1 MNELF
6 DAKESLSPS
15 DREEALFQR
24 LPTLIENAKAHTE
37 HYAKIFSDIDSSV
50 ASNREG
56 LTQFPITRKFNVPNQ
71 QKINPPFGGLNSV
84 VIGQMARVFQSP
96 GPLYEAQTD
105 ESDFWRMGRAFHA
118 AGFRAGDLVHNTLS
132 YHFSPGGFIMDG
144 GARACGCAVF
154 PAGVGNTE
162 AQIEAIKQLQ
172 PTGYTGT
179 PSYLLTL
186 LAKYEEQYGKPPS
199 ITKAL
204 VSGEAVTADMQKA
217 FLDKGIAVSQAYASA
232 ELGLIAYQVPG
243 EQGLV
248 IAEDIIVEIVDP
260 NGIAVQLGEVGE
272 VVVTSLD
279 EKFPL
284 IRYATGD
291 LSAYLEIESDS
302 PRTNRR
308 TNSRIKGWLGRADSA
323 VKVKGLF
330 VYPHQIQEV
339 CRRHEIKGSLKIE
352 RHGFNDTIT
361 FCCQDS
367 LSQGNHASAEEIQAT
382 LQSVTKLKGNV
393 SFVTN
398 SADQPLINDLRN

>member
-6 DAKESLSPS
+6 DTKESLSPTE
-15 DREEALFQR
+15 REQELFER
-24 LPTLIENAKAHTE
+24 LPTLIENAKSHSA
-37 HYAKIFSDIDSSV
+37 HYAKHFADLNPAIADS
-50 ASNREG
+50 REG
-56 LTQFPITRKFNVPNQ
+56 LAEFPITRKFNVPSQ
-71 QKINPPFGGLNSV
+71 QQLNPPFGGLNSV
-84 VIGQMARVFQSP
+84 AIGQMARVFQSP

-118 AGFRAGDLVHNTLS
+118 AGFRRGDLVHNTLS

-172 PTGYTGT
+172 PIGYTGT
-179 PSYLLTL
+179 PSYLLSL
-186 LAKYEEQYGKPPS
+186 LAKYQEQYGQPPS
-199 ITKAL
+199 IKKAL
-204 VSGEAVTADMQKA
+204 VSGEAVTAEMQQA
-217 FLDKGIAVSQAYASA
+217 FTEKGIDVYQAYASA
-232 ELGLIAYQVPG
+232 ELGLIAYQVPD

-248 IAEDIIVEIVDP
+248 VAEDIIVEIVDP
-260 NGIAVQLGEVGE
+260 DGVPVQPGEVGE

-291 LSAYLEIESDS
+291 LSAYIERDSDS
-302 PRTNRR
+302 QRTNM
-308 TNSRIKGWLGRADSA
+308 RIKGWLGRADSA

-339 CRRHEIKGSLKIE
+339 CRRHEIRGSLKIE
-352 RHGFNDTIT
+352 RDGFNDTIT
-361 FCCQDS
+361 LFCCQDDS
-367 LSQGNHASAEEIQAT
+367 AQGKQVSADDIQTT
-382 LQSVTKLKGNV
+382 LQSVTKLKGDV
-393 SFVTN
+393 LFVEN
-398 SADQPLINDLRN
+398 SADQPLINDLRS

>member
-6 DAKESLSPS
+6 DAKESLPPIE
-15 DREEALFQR
+15 REEALFQR
-24 LPTLIENAKAHTE
+24 LQTLLENAKTNSE
-37 HYAKIFSDIDSSV
+37 HYGNIFAQIDTSI

-56 LTQFPITRKFNVPNQ
+56 LAQLPITRKFHVPSQ
-71 QKINPPFGGLNSV
+71 QQIKPPFGGLNSV
-84 VIGQMARVFQSP
+84 AIGQMARVFQSP

-118 AGFRAGDLVHNTLS
+118 AGFRSGDLVHNTLS

-144 GARACGCAVF
+144 GAKACGCAVF

-186 LAKYEEQYGKPPS
+186 LKKYQEQYGELPS
-199 ITKAL
+199 FTKAL
-204 VSGEAVTADMQKA
+204 VSGEAVTEAMQQA
-217 FLDKGIAVSQAYASA
+217 FALKGIAVSQAYASA
-232 ELGLIAYQVPG
+232 ELGLIAYQVSG

-260 NGIAVQLGEVGE
+260 EGIPVQPGEIGE

-279 EKFPL
+279 EAFPL

-291 LSAYLEIESDS
+291 LSAYLVTESDS
-302 PRTNRR
+302 PRTNM
-308 TNSRIKGWLGRADSA
+308 RIKGWMGRADSA

-339 CRRHEIKGSLKIE
+339 CRRHEIQGCLKIE
-352 RHGFNDTIT
+352 RDGFNDTIT
-361 FCCQDS
+361 FCCQDDN
-367 LSQGNHASAEEIQAT
+367 SQGKHVSSDEIQST
-382 LQSVTKLKGNV
+382 LQSITKLKGHV
-393 SFVTN
+393 LFVES

>member
-6 DAKESLSPS
+6 DAKESLPS
-15 DREEALFQR
+15 TEREESLFQR
-24 LPTLIENAKAHTE
+24 LPTLIENAKAHSD
-37 HYAKIFSDIDSSV
+37 HYAKLFADIDHTAVSC
-50 ASNREG
+50 REG
-56 LTQFPITRKFNVPNQ
+56 LSKLPITRKFNVPSQ
-71 QKINPPFGGLNSV
+71 QQLKPPFGGLNSV
-84 VIGQMARVFQSP
+84 AIGQMARVFQSP

-105 ESDFWRMGRAFHA
+105 EADFWRMGRAFHA
-118 AGFRAGDLVHNTLS
+118 AGFRRGDLVHNTLS

-144 GARACGCAVF
+144 GARACGCSVF

-179 PSYLLTL
+179 PSYLITL
-186 LAKYEEQYGKPPS
+186 LTKYQEQYGELPS
-199 ITKAL
+199 FTKAL
-204 VSGEAVTADMQKA
+204 VSGEAVTADMQQA
-217 FLDKGIAVSQAYASA
+217 FTDKGIAVSQAYASA
-232 ELGLIAYQVPG
+232 ELGLIAYQVTG

-248 IAEDIIVEIVDP
+248 IAEDIIVEIVNPD
-260 NGIAVQLGEVGE
+260 GIPVQPGEVGE

-279 EKFPL
+279 DKFPL

-291 LSAYLEIESDS
+291 LSAYLDSDS
-302 PRTNRR
+302 DLPRTNA
-308 TNSRIKGWLGRADSA
+308 RIKGWMGRADSA

-352 RHGFNDTIT
+352 REGFSDTIT
-361 FCCQDS
+361 FCCHDV
-367 LSQGNHASAEEIQAT
+367 HVSAEDIQAT

-393 SFVTN
+393 QFVAN
-398 SADQPLINDLRN
+398 DADQPLINDLRS

>member
-1 MNELF
+1 
-6 DAKESLSPS
+6 
-15 DREEALFQR
+15 
-24 LPTLIENAKAHTE
+24 
-37 HYAKIFSDIDSSV
+37 
-50 ASNREG
+50 
-56 LTQFPITRKFNVPNQ
+56 
-71 QKINPPFGGLNSV
+71 
-84 VIGQMARVFQSP
+84 MARVFQSP

-118 AGFRAGDLVHNTLS
+118 AGFRRGDLVHNTLS

-186 LAKYEEQYGKPPS
+186 LQKYQEQYGELPS
-199 ITKAL
+199 FTKAL
-204 VSGEAVTADMQKA
+204 VSGEAVTADMQQA
-217 FLDKGIAVSQAYASA
+217 FTDKGIAVFQAYASA
-232 ELGLIAYQVPG
+232 ELGLIAYQVAG

-248 IAEDIIVEIVDP
+248 IGEDIIVEIVDP
-260 NGIAVQLGEVGE
+260 DGMPVPPGEVGE

-291 LSAYLEIESDS
+291 LSAYIENDANS
-302 PRTNRR
+302 PYTNM
-308 TNSRIKGWLGRADSA
+308 RIKGWMGRADSA

-339 CRRHEIKGSLKIE
+339 CRRHEITGSLKIE
-352 RHGFNDTIT
+352 RDGFNDTIT
-361 FCCQDS
+361 FCCHDV
-367 LSQGNHASAEEIQAT
+367 HVSAEDIQAT

-393 SFVTN
+393 QFVAN
-398 SADQPLINDLRN
+398 DADQPLINDLRS

>member
-6 DAKESLSPS
+6 DAKESLPS
-15 DREEALFQR
+15 TEREESLFQR
-24 LPTLIENAKAHTE
+24 LLTLIENAKANSE
-37 HYAKIFSDIDSSV
+37 HYGNIFADID
-50 ASNREG
+50 ASIAINCEG
-56 LTQFPITRKFNVPNQ
+56 LAQFPITRKFNVPSQ
-71 QKINPPFGGLNSV
+71 QQLKPPFGGLNSV
-84 VIGQMARVFQSP
+84 AIGQMARVFQSP

-105 ESDFWRMGRAFHA
+105 EADFWRMGRAFHA
-118 AGFRAGDLVHNTLS
+118 AGFRRGDLVHNTLS

-179 PSYLLTL
+179 PSYLITL
-186 LAKYEEQYGKPPS
+186 LTKYQEQYGEKPS

-217 FLDKGIAVSQAYASA
+217 FSDMGIAVSQAYASA
-232 ELGLIAYQVPG
+232 ELGLIAYQVAG

-260 NGIAVQLGEVGE
+260 DGIPVLPGEVGE

-291 LSAYLEIESDS
+291 LSAYLDSDSDSDS
-302 PRTNRR
+302 PRTNA
-308 TNSRIKGWLGRADSA
+308 RIKGWMGRADSA

-339 CRRHEIKGSLKIE
+339 CRRHDIKGSLKIE
-352 RHGFNDTIT
+352 RDGFSDTIT
-361 FCCQDS
+361 FCCHDV
-367 LSQGNHASAEEIQAT
+367 HVSAEDIQAT

-393 SFVTN
+393 QFVAN
-398 SADQPLINDLRN
+398 DADQPLINDLRS

>member
-6 DAKESLSPS
+6 DAKESLSPQA
-15 DREEALFQR
+15 REESLFQR
-24 LPTLIENAKAHTE
+24 LPTLIENAKANSE
-37 HYAKIFSDIDSSV
+37 HYATHFAELDPTL
-50 ASNREG
+50 ANNREG
-56 LTQFPITRKFNVPNQ
+56 LTQFPITRKFNIPNQ
-71 QKINPPFGGLNSV
+71 QQLKPPFGGLNSV
-84 VIGQMARVFQSP
+84 AIGQMARVFQSP

-105 ESDFWRMGRAFHA
+105 EMDFWRMGRAFHA
-118 AGFRAGDLVHNTLS
+118 AGFSAGDLVHNTLS

-186 LAKYEEQYGKPPS
+186 LQKYQEQYDESPS
-199 ITKAL
+199 FTKAL
-204 VSGEAVTADMQKA
+204 VSGEAVTADMQQM
-217 FLDKGIAVSQAYASA
+217 FEDKGIAVSQAYASA
-232 ELGLIAYQVPG
+232 ELGLIAYQVSG

-248 IAEDIIVEIVDP
+248 IAEDIIVEIVNPD
-260 NGIAVQLGEVGE
+260 GIPVQPGEVGE

-291 LSAYLEIESDS
+291 LSAYLEISSDS
-302 PRTNRR
+302 SRTNA
-308 TNSRIKGWLGRADSA
+308 RIKGWMGRADSA

-339 CRRHEIKGSLKIE
+339 CRR
-352 RHGFNDTIT
+352 
-361 FCCQDS
+361 
-367 LSQGNHASAEEIQAT
+367 
-382 LQSVTKLKGNV
+382 
-393 SFVTN
+393 
-398 SADQPLINDLRN
+398 

>member
-6 DAKESLSPS
+6 DAKESLSPVE
-15 DREEALFQR
+15 REESLFQH
-24 LPTLIENAKAHTE
+24 LPTLIENAKTHSE
-37 HYAKIFSDIDSSV
+37 HYAKIFADIDSSV
-50 ASNREG
+50 AVNREG
-56 LTQFPITRKFNVPNQ
+56 LSQLPITRKFNVPNQ
-71 QKINPPFGGLNSV
+71 QQLKPPFGGLNSV
-84 VIGQMARVFQSP
+84 AIGQMARVFQSP

-105 ESDFWRMGRAFHA
+105 ESDFWRIGRAFHA
-118 AGFRAGDLVHNTLS
+118 AGFRCGDLVHNTLS

-179 PSYLLTL
+179 PSYLITL
-186 LAKYEEQYGKPPS
+186 LTKYQEQYGEKPS

-204 VSGEAVTADMQKA
+204 VSGEAVTTDMQKA
-217 FLDKGIAVSQAYASA
+217 FSDMGIAVSQAYASA
-232 ELGLIAYQVPG
+232 ELGLIAYQVSG

-248 IAEDIIVEIVDP
+248 IAEDIIVEIVNPDGMP
-260 NGIAVQLGEVGE
+260 VQSGEIGE

-291 LSAYLEIESDS
+291 LSAYIERESDS
-302 PRTNRR
+302 LR
-308 TNSRIKGWLGRADSA
+308 TNSRIKGWMGRADSA

-339 CRRHEIKGSLKIE
+339 CRRHEITGSLKIE
-352 RHGFNDTIT
+352 RDGFNDTIT
-361 FCCQDS
+361 FCCQAD
-367 LSQGNHASAEEIQAT
+367 HASADDIQAT
-382 LQSVTKLKGNV
+382 LQSVTKLKGKV
-393 SFVTN
+393 MFVAN
-398 SADQPLINDLRN
+398 SAEQPLINDLRN

>member
-6 DAKESLSPS
+6 DAKESLPS
-15 DREEALFQR
+15 TEREESLFKR
-24 LPTLIENAKAHTE
+24 LPTLIENAKAHSE
-37 HYAKIFSDIDSSV
+37 HYAKLFADIDPTAVSC
-50 ASNREG
+50 REG
-56 LTQFPITRKFNVPNQ
+56 LSKLPITRKFNVPRQ
-71 QKINPPFGGLNSV
+71 QQLKPPFGGLNSV
-84 VIGQMARVFQSP
+84 SIGQMARVFQSP

-105 ESDFWRMGRAFHA
+105 EADFWRMGRAFHA
-118 AGFRAGDLVHNTLS
+118 AGFRRGDLVHNTLS

-154 PAGVGNTE
+154 PAGVGNSE

-179 PSYLLTL
+179 PSYLITL
-186 LAKYEEQYGKPPS
+186 LTKYQEQYGEKPS
-199 ITKAL
+199 INKAL

-217 FLDKGIAVSQAYASA
+217 FSDMGIAVSQAYASA
-232 ELGLIAYQVPG
+232 ELGLIAYQVSG

-260 NGIAVQLGEVGE
+260 DGMPVQSGEIGE

-291 LSAYLEIESDS
+291 LSAHIERESDS
-302 PRTNRR
+302 PRTNMRV
-308 TNSRIKGWLGRADSA
+308 KGWMGRADSA

-339 CRRHEIKGSLKIE
+339 CRRHEITGSLKIE
-352 RHGFNDTIT
+352 RDGFSDTIT
-361 FCCQDS
+361 FCCQED
-367 LSQGNHASAEEIQAT
+367 HVSADDIQAT
-382 LQSVTKLKGNV
+382 LQSVTKLKGKV
-393 SFVTN
+393 QFVPN
-398 SADQPLINDLRN
+398 SAEQPLINDLRN

>member
-6 DAKESLSPS
+6 DAKESLSPQA
-15 DREEALFQR
+15 REESLFQR
-24 LPTLIENAKAHTE
+24 LPTLIENAKANSE
-37 HYAKIFSDIDSSV
+37 HYATHFAELDPTL
-50 ASNREG
+50 ANNREG
-56 LTQFPITRKFNVPNQ
+56 LTQFPITRKFNMPNQ
-71 QKINPPFGGLNSV
+71 QQLKPPFGGLNSV
-84 VIGQMARVFQSP
+84 AIGQMARVFQSP

-105 ESDFWRMGRAFHA
+105 EMDFWRMGRAFHA
-118 AGFRAGDLVHNTLS
+118 AGFCAGDLVHNTLS

-186 LAKYEEQYGKPPS
+186 LQKYQEKYDELPS
-199 ITKAL
+199 FEKAL
-204 VSGEAVTADMQKA
+204 VSGEAVTADMQQE
-217 FLDKGIAVSQAYASA
+217 FEVKGIAVSQAYASA
-232 ELGLIAYQVPG
+232 ELGLIAYQVTG

-260 NGIAVQLGEVGE
+260 DGIPVQPGEVGE

-291 LSAYLEIESDS
+291 LSAYLETGSGS
-302 PRTNRR
+302 PRTNA
-308 TNSRIKGWLGRADSA
+308 RIKGWMGRADSA

-339 CRRHEIKGSLKIE
+339 CRRHDIKGSLKIE
-352 RHGFNDTIT
+352 RDGFNDTIT
-361 FCCQDS
+361 FCCHDV
-367 LSQGNHASAEEIQAT
+367 HVSAEDIQAT

-393 SFVTN
+393 QFVPN
-398 SADQPLINDLRN
+398 QAEQPLINDLRS

>member
-6 DAKESLSPS
+6 DTKESLSPTE
-15 DREEALFQR
+15 REQALFER
-24 LPTLIENAKAHTE
+24 LPTLIENAKAHSD
-37 HYAKIFSDIDSSV
+37 HYGKHFANLSPAIADS
-50 ASNREG
+50 RKG
-56 LTQFPITRKFNVPNQ
+56 LAEFPITRKFNLPGQ
-71 QKINPPFGGLNSV
+71 QQLKPPFGGLNSV

-118 AGFRAGDLVHNTLS
+118 AGFRSGDLVHNTLS

-172 PTGYTGT
+172 PIGYTGT

-186 LAKYEEQYGKPPS
+186 LAKYQEQYAQPPS
-199 ITKAL
+199 IKKAL
-204 VSGEAVTADMQKA
+204 VSGEAVSAEMQQA
-217 FLDKGIAVSQAYASA
+217 FTEKGIDVYQAYASA
-232 ELGLIAYQVPG
+232 ELGLIAYQVPD

-248 IAEDIIVEIVDP
+248 VAEDIIVEIVDP
-260 NGIAVQLGEVGE
+260 DGVPVQPGEVGE
-272 VVVTSLD
+272 VVVTLLD

-291 LSAYLEIESDS
+291 LSAYIERDSNS
-302 PRTNRR
+302 PRTNM
-308 TNSRIKGWLGRADSA
+308 RIKGWLGRADSA
-323 VKVKGLF
+323 VKIKGLF

-339 CRRHEIKGSLKIE
+339 CRRHEIRGSLKIE
-352 RHGFNDTIT
+352 RDGFNDTIT
-361 FCCQDS
+361 FCCQDNS
-367 LSQGNHASAEEIQAT
+367 AQGKYVSADDIQTT
-382 LQSVTKLKGNV
+382 LQSVTKLKGDV
-393 SFVTN
+393 LFVENCTE
-398 SADQPLINDLRN
+398 QPLINDLRN

>member
-6 DAKESLSPS
+6 DTKESLSPKM
-15 DREEALFQR
+15 REESLFQR
-24 LPTLIENAKAHTE
+24 LPTLIENAKSNSE
-37 HYAKIFSDIDSSV
+37 HYAAHF
-50 ASNREG
+50 AELEPTLANNREG
-56 LTQFPITRKFNVPNQ
+56 LAQFPITRKFNVPSQ
-71 QKINPPFGGLNSV
+71 QQLNPPFGGLNSV
-84 VIGQMARVFQSP
+84 AIGQMARVFQSP

-105 ESDFWRMGRAFHA
+105 EMDFWRMGRAFHA
-118 AGFRAGDLVHNTLS
+118 AGFCEGDLVHNTLS

-186 LAKYEEQYGKPPS
+186 LQKYQEQYGESPS
-199 ITKAL
+199 FTKAL
-204 VSGEAVTADMQKA
+204 VSGEAVTADMQQM
-217 FLDKGIAVSQAYASA
+217 FEDKGIAVSQAYASA
-232 ELGLIAYQVPG
+232 ELGLIAYQVTG

-248 IAEDIIVEIVDP
+248 IAEDIIVEIVNPD
-260 NGIAVQLGEVGE
+260 GIPVQPGEVGE

-291 LSAYLEIESDS
+291 LSAYLETGSDS
-302 PRTNRR
+302 PRTNA
-308 TNSRIKGWLGRADSA
+308 RIKGWMGRADSA

-339 CRRHEIKGSLKIE
+339 CRRHDIKGSLKIE
-352 RHGFNDTIT
+352 RDGFNDTIT
-361 FCCQDS
+361 FCCHDA
-367 LSQGNHASAEEIQAT
+367 HVSAEDIQAT

-393 SFVTN
+393 QFVPN
-398 SADQPLINDLRN
+398 QAEQPLINDLRS

>member
-6 DAKESLSPS
+6 DAKESLPS
-15 DREEALFQR
+15 TEREESLFQR
-24 LPTLIENAKAHTE
+24 LPTLIENAKAHSD
-37 HYAKIFSDIDSSV
+37 HYAKLFADIDHTAVSC
-50 ASNREG
+50 REG
-56 LTQFPITRKFNVPNQ
+56 LSKLPITRKFNVPSQ
-71 QKINPPFGGLNSV
+71 QQLKPPFGGLNSV
-84 VIGQMARVFQSP
+84 AIGQMARVFQSP

-118 AGFRAGDLVHNTLS
+118 AGFRRGDLVHNTLS

-179 PSYLLTL
+179 PSYLITL
-186 LAKYEEQYGKPPS
+186 LTKYQEQYGEKPS
-199 ITKAL
+199 INKAL
-204 VSGEAVTADMQKA
+204 VSGEAFTADMKKA
-217 FLDKGIAVSQAYASA
+217 FSDMGIAVSQAYASA
-232 ELGLIAYQVPG
+232 ELGLIAYQVSG

-260 NGIAVQLGEVGE
+260 DGMPVQSGEIGE

-291 LSAYLEIESDS
+291 LSAHIERDSDS
-302 PRTNRR
+302 PRTNM
-308 TNSRIKGWLGRADSA
+308 RIKGWIGRADSA

-339 CRRHEIKGSLKIE
+339 CRRHDIKGSLKIE
-352 RHGFNDTIT
+352 RDGFNDAIT
-361 FCCQDS
+361 FCCHDV
-367 LSQGNHASAEEIQAT
+367 HVSAEDIQAT

-393 SFVTN
+393 QFVAN
-398 SADQPLINDLRN
+398 DADQPLINDLRS

>member
-6 DAKESLSPS
+6 DAKESLPPTE
-15 DREEALFQR
+15 REESLFKR
-24 LPTLIENAKAHTE
+24 LPTLIEHAKAHSE
-37 HYAKIFSDIDSSV
+37 HYAKMFADIDSSV
-50 ASNREG
+50 ANSREG
-56 LTQFPITRKFNVPNQ
+56 LTQFPITRKFNLPRQ
-71 QKINPPFGGLNSV
+71 QQLRPPFGGLNSV
-84 VIGQMARVFQSP
+84 GIGQMARVFQSP

-105 ESDFWRMGRAFHA
+105 ELDFWRMGRAFHA
-118 AGFRAGDLVHNTLS
+118 AGFRSGDLVHNTLS

-162 AQIEAIKQLQ
+162 AQLEAIKQLQ
-172 PTGYTGT
+172 PSGYTGT

-186 LAKYEEQYGKPPS
+186 LAKYQEQYGQLPS

-204 VSGEAVTADMQKA
+204 VSGEAVTADMQQA
-217 FLDKGIAVSQAYASA
+217 FADKGIGVSQAYASA
-232 ELGLIAYQVPG
+232 ELGLIAYQVSG

-260 NGIAVQLGEVGE
+260 DGIPVKSGEIGE

-291 LSAYLEIESDS
+291 LSAYIEKDSDS
-302 PRTNRR
+302 PRTNM
-308 TNSRIKGWLGRADSA
+308 RIKGWMGRADSA

-339 CRRHEIKGSLKIE
+339 CRRHEITGSLKIE
-352 RHGFNDTIT
+352 RDGFSDTIT
-361 FCCQDS
+361 FCCQED
-367 LSQGNHASAEEIQAT
+367 HVSADDIQAT
-382 LQSVTKLKGNV
+382 LQSVTKLKGKV
-393 SFVTN
+393 QFVPN
-398 SADQPLINDLRN
+398 SAEQPLINDLRN

>member
-6 DAKESLSPS
+6 DAKESLSP
-15 DREEALFQR
+15 DEREESLFQR
-24 LPTLIENAKAHTE
+24 LPTLIENAKANSE
-37 HYAKIFSDIDSSV
+37 HYGNIFADIDASI

-56 LTQFPITRKFNVPNQ
+56 LAQFPITRKFNVPSQ
-71 QKINPPFGGLNSV
+71 QQLKPPFGGLNSV
-84 VIGQMARVFQSP
+84 AIGQMARVFQSP

-105 ESDFWRMGRAFHA
+105 ESDFWRMGRAFYA
-118 AGFRAGDLVHNTLS
+118 AGFRRGDLVHNTLS

-172 PTGYTGT
+172 PTGYTGA

-186 LAKYEEQYGKPPS
+186 LQKYQEQYGELPS
-199 ITKAL
+199 FTKAL
-204 VSGEAVTADMQKA
+204 VSGEAVTADMQQV
-217 FLDKGIAVSQAYASA
+217 FTDKGIAVFQAYASA
-232 ELGLIAYQVPG
+232 ELGLIAYQVAG
-243 EQGLV
+243 EQGLM

-260 NGIAVQLGEVGE
+260 DGIPVQLGEVGE

-291 LSAYLEIESDS
+291 LSAYLDSGSDS
-302 PRTNRR
+302 PRTNA
-308 TNSRIKGWLGRADSA
+308 RIKGWMGRVDSA

-352 RHGFNDTIT
+352 RDGFSDTIT
-361 FCCQDS
+361 FCCHDV
-367 LSQGNHASAEEIQAT
+367 HVSAEDIQAT

-393 SFVTN
+393 QFVAN
-398 SADQPLINDLRN
+398 DADQPLINDLRS

>member
-6 DAKESLSPS
+6 DAKESLSLQA
-15 DREEALFQR
+15 REESLFQR
-24 LPTLIENAKAHTE
+24 LPTLIENAKANSE
-37 HYAKIFSDIDSSV
+37 HYATHFAELDPTL
-50 ASNREG
+50 ANNREG
-56 LTQFPITRKFNVPNQ
+56 LTQFPITRKFNMPNQ
-71 QKINPPFGGLNSV
+71 QQLKPPFGGLNSV
-84 VIGQMARVFQSP
+84 AIGQMARVFQSP

-105 ESDFWRMGRAFHA
+105 EMDFWRMGRAFHA
-118 AGFRAGDLVHNTLS
+118 AGFSAGDLVHNTLS

-186 LAKYEEQYGKPPS
+186 LQKYQEQYDESPS
-199 ITKAL
+199 FTKAL
-204 VSGEAVTADMQKA
+204 VSGEAVTADMQQM
-217 FLDKGIAVSQAYASA
+217 FEDKGIAVSQAYASA
-232 ELGLIAYQVPG
+232 ELGLIAYQVTG

-248 IAEDIIVEIVDP
+248 IAEDIIVEIVNPD
-260 NGIAVQLGEVGE
+260 GIPVQPGEVGE

-291 LSAYLEIESDS
+291 LSAYLETGSDS
-302 PRTNRR
+302 PRTNA
-308 TNSRIKGWLGRADSA
+308 RIKGWMGRADSA

-339 CRRHEIKGSLKIE
+339 CRRHDIKGSLKIE
-352 RHGFNDTIT
+352 RDGFNDTIT
-361 FCCQDS
+361 FCCHDV
-367 LSQGNHASAEEIQAT
+367 HVSAEDIQAT

-393 SFVTN
+393 QFVSNQTE
-398 SADQPLINDLRN
+398 QPLINDLRS

>member
-6 DAKESLSPS
+6 DAKESLSPAE
-15 DREEALFQR
+15 REESLFQR
-24 LPTLIENAKAHTE
+24 LPTLIENAKAHSD
-37 HYAKIFSDIDSSV
+37 HYAKLFADIDPTAVSC
-50 ASNREG
+50 REG
-56 LTQFPITRKFNVPNQ
+56 LSKLPITRKFNVPSQ
-71 QKINPPFGGLNSV
+71 QQLKPPFGGLNSV
-84 VIGQMARVFQSP
+84 AIGQMARVFQSP

-118 AGFRAGDLVHNTLS
+118 AEFRRGDLVHNTLS

-186 LAKYEEQYGKPPS
+186 LQKYQEQYGELPS
-199 ITKAL
+199 FTKAL
-204 VSGEAVTADMQKA
+204 VSGEAVTAEMQQA
-217 FLDKGIAVSQAYASA
+217 FIKKGIAVSQAYASA
-232 ELGLIAYQVPG
+232 ELGLIAYQVAG

-260 NGIAVQLGEVGE
+260 DGMPVPPGEVGE

-291 LSAYLEIESDS
+291 LSAYIENDANS
-302 PRTNRR
+302 PYTNM
-308 TNSRIKGWLGRADSA
+308 RIKGWMGRADSA

-339 CRRHEIKGSLKIE
+339 CRRHDIKGSLKIE
-352 RHGFNDTIT
+352 RDGFNDAIT
-361 FCCQDS
+361 FCCHDV
-367 LSQGNHASAEEIQAT
+367 HVSAEDIQAT

-393 SFVTN
+393 QFVAN
-398 SADQPLINDLRN
+398 DADQPLINDLRS

>member
-6 DAKESLSPS
+6 DTKESLSS
-15 DREEALFQR
+15 SEREELLFQC
-24 LPTLIENAKAHTE
+24 LPALIEEAKQRSE
-37 HYAKIFSDIDSSV
+37 HYAKHFAGLNPAMANS
-50 ASNREG
+50 REG
-56 LTQFPITRKFNVPNQ
+56 LAQFPITRKFNVPGQ
-71 QKINPPFGGLNSV
+71 QQLKPPFGGLNSV

-96 GPLYEAQTD
+96 GPFYEAQTD

-118 AGFRAGDLVHNTLS
+118 AGFRRGDLIHNTLS

-186 LAKYEEQYGKPPS
+186 LEKYQAQYGQPPS

-204 VSGEAVTADMQKA
+204 VSGEAVTPEMQQA
-217 FLDKGIAVSQAYASA
+217 FNDKGIAVFQAYASA
-232 ELGLIAYQVPG
+232 ELGLIAYQVPE

-248 IAEDIIVEIVDP
+248 VAEDIIVEIVDP
-260 NGIAVQLGEVGE
+260 DGVPVQPGEVGE

-279 EKFPL
+279 EQFPL

-291 LSAYLEIESDS
+291 LSAYIEVPSGS
-302 PRTNRR
+302 SRTNM
-308 TNSRIKGWLGRADSA
+308 RIKGWLGRADSA

-339 CRRHEIKGSLKIE
+339 CRRHDVRGSLMIE
-352 RHGFNDTIT
+352 RDGYSDSIT
-361 FCCQDS
+361 FCCLDDGS
-367 LSQGNHASAEEIQAT
+367 HDKHAVANDIQTT

-393 SFVTN
+393 LFVDN
-398 SADQPLINDLRN
+398 SAEQPLINDLRS

>member
-6 DAKESLSPS
+6 DAKESLSPTE
-15 DREEALFQR
+15 REESLFQR
-24 LPTLIENAKAHTE
+24 LPTLIEKAKAHSE
-37 HYAKIFSDIDSSV
+37 HYTKIFADIDSTQ

-56 LTQFPITRKFNVPNQ
+56 LNQFPITRKFNVPSQ
-71 QKINPPFGGLNSV
+71 QQLSPPFGGLNSV
-84 VIGQMARVFQSP
+84 GIGQMARVFQSP
-96 GPLYEAQTD
+96 GPLYEAQTN

-118 AGFRAGDLVHNTLS
+118 AGFRPGDLVHNTLS

-186 LAKYEEQYGKPPS
+186 LAKYQEQYGQLPS

-204 VSGEAVTADMQKA
+204 VSGEAVTVDMQNA
-217 FLDKGIAVSQAYASA
+217 FVEMGIAVSQAYASA

-260 NGIAVQLGEVGE
+260 DGIAVQPGEVGE

-291 LSAYLEIESDS
+291 LSAYIERESDS
-302 PRTNRR
+302 PRTNM
-308 TNSRIKGWLGRADSA
+308 RIKGWLGRADSA

-352 RHGFNDTIT
+352 RDGFNDTIT

-367 LSQGNHASAEEIQAT
+367 RSQGNHVTADDIQAT
-382 LQSVTKLKGNV
+382 LQSVTKLKGKV
-393 SFVTN
+393 LFVPN
-398 SADQPLINDLRN
+398 SAEQPLINDLRS

>member
-6 DAKESLSPS
+6 DAKESLLSTE
-15 DREEALFQR
+15 REESLFKR
-24 LPTLIENAKAHTE
+24 LPTLIENAQAHSE
-37 HYAKIFSDIDSSV
+37 HYAKLFADIDSTAVSC
-50 ASNREG
+50 REG
-56 LTQFPITRKFNVPNQ
+56 LSKLPITRKFNVPSQ
-71 QKINPPFGGLNSV
+71 QQLKPPFGGLNSV
-84 VIGQMARVFQSP
+84 AIGQMARVFQSP

-118 AGFRAGDLVHNTLS
+118 AGFRSGDLVHNTLS

-172 PTGYTGT
+172 PKGYTGT

-186 LAKYEEQYGKPPS
+186 LQKYLEQYGELPS
-199 ITKAL
+199 FTKAL
-204 VSGEAVTADMQKA
+204 VSGEAVTADMQQA
-217 FLDKGIAVSQAYASA
+217 LIEKGIAVSQAYASA
-232 ELGLIAYQVPG
+232 ELGLIAYQVAG

-248 IAEDIIVEIVDP
+248 IGEDIIVEIVDP
-260 NGIAVQLGEVGE
+260 DGMPVPLGEVGE

-279 EKFPL
+279 KKFPL

-291 LSAYLEIESDS
+291 LSAYIENDANS
-302 PRTNRR
+302 PYTN
-308 TNSRIKGWLGRADSA
+308 TRIKGWLGRADSA

-339 CRRHEIKGSLKIE
+339 CRRHAITGSLKIE
-352 RHGFNDTIT
+352 RDGFSDTIT
-361 FCCQDS
+361 FCCQED
-367 LSQGNHASAEEIQAT
+367 HVSADDIQAT
-382 LQSVTKLKGNV
+382 LQSVTKLKGKV
-393 SFVTN
+393 QFVPN
-398 SADQPLINDLRN
+398 SAEQPLINDLRN

>member
-6 DAKESLSPS
+6 DAKESLSLQA
-15 DREEALFQR
+15 REESLFQR
-24 LPTLIENAKAHTE
+24 LPALIENSKANSE
-37 HYAKIFSDIDSSV
+37 HYSAHFSELDPTL
-50 ASNREG
+50 ANNREG
-56 LTQFPITRKFNVPNQ
+56 LAQFPITRKFNVPSQ
-71 QKINPPFGGLNSV
+71 QQLNPPFGGLNSV
-84 VIGQMARVFQSP
+84 AIGQMARVFQSP

-105 ESDFWRMGRAFHA
+105 EMDFWRMGRAFHA
-118 AGFRAGDLVHNTLS
+118 AGFCAGDLVHNTLS

-186 LAKYEEQYGKPPS
+186 LQKYQEKYDELPS
-199 ITKAL
+199 FEKAL
-204 VSGEAVTADMQKA
+204 VSGEAVTADMQQEFA
-217 FLDKGIAVSQAYASA
+217 DKGIAVSQAYASA
-232 ELGLIAYQVPG
+232 ELGLIAYQVTG

-260 NGIAVQLGEVGE
+260 DGIPVQPGEVGE

-291 LSAYLEIESDS
+291 LSAYLETGSDS
-302 PRTNRR
+302 PRTNA
-308 TNSRIKGWLGRADSA
+308 RIKGWMGRADSA

-339 CRRHEIKGSLKIE
+339 CRRHDIKGSLKIE
-352 RHGFNDTIT
+352 RDGFNDSIT
-361 FCCQDS
+361 FCCHDV
-367 LSQGNHASAEEIQAT
+367 HVSAEDIQAT

-393 SFVTN
+393 QFVPN
-398 SADQPLINDLRN
+398 QAEQPLINDLRS

>member
-1 MNELF
+1 MNKLF
-6 DAKESLSPS
+6 DAKESLSPQA
-15 DREEALFQR
+15 REESLFQR
-24 LPTLIENAKAHTE
+24 LPTLIENAKANSE
-37 HYAKIFSDIDSSV
+37 HYAEHF
-50 ASNREG
+50 AELEPALANNREA
-56 LTQFPITRKFNVPNQ
+56 LAQFPITRKFNMPSQ
-71 QKINPPFGGLNSV
+71 QQLNPPFGGLNSV
-84 VIGQMARVFQSP
+84 AIGQMARVFQSP

-105 ESDFWRMGRAFHA
+105 EMDFWRMGRAFHA
-118 AGFRAGDLVHNTLS
+118 AGFCAGDLVHNTLS

-162 AQIEAIKQLQ
+162 AQVEAIKQLQ

-186 LAKYEEQYGKPPS
+186 LQKYQEKYGESPS
-199 ITKAL
+199 FTKAL
-204 VSGEAVTADMQKA
+204 VSGEAVTADMQQM
-217 FLDKGIAVSQAYASA
+217 FEVKGITVFQAYASA
-232 ELGLIAYQVPG
+232 ELGLIAYQVTG

-260 NGIAVQLGEVGE
+260 DGVPVQPGEVGE

-291 LSAYLEIESDS
+291 LSAYLDTGSDS
-302 PRTNRR
+302 PRTNA
-308 TNSRIKGWLGRADSA
+308 RIKGWMGRADSA

-339 CRRHEIKGSLKIE
+339 CRRHDIKGSLKIE
-352 RHGFNDTIT
+352 RDGFNDAIT
-361 FCCQDS
+361 FCCHDV
-367 LSQGNHASAEEIQAT
+367 HVSAEDIQAT

-393 SFVTN
+393 QFVPN
-398 SADQPLINDLRN
+398 QAEQPLINDLRS

>member
-6 DAKESLSPS
+6 DTKESLSALE
-15 DREEALFQR
+15 REELLFQS
-24 LPTLIENAKAHTE
+24 LPTLIEEAKQYSE
-37 HYAKIFSDIDSSV
+37 HYAKHFADLTPEMANS
-50 ASNREG
+50 REG
-56 LTQFPITRKFNVPNQ
+56 LAQFPITRKFNVPNQ
-71 QKINPPFGGLNSV
+71 QQCKPPFGGLNSV
-84 VIGQMARVFQSP
+84 AIGQMARVFQSP

-118 AGFRAGDLVHNTLS
+118 AGFRRGDLIHNTLS

-186 LAKYEEQYGKPPS
+186 LEKYKQQYGQAPS

-204 VSGEAVTADMQKA
+204 VSGEAVTAEMQQA
-217 FLDKGIAVSQAYASA
+217 FDEKGIAVFQAYASA
-232 ELGLIAYQVPG
+232 ELGLIAYQVPE

-248 IAEDIIVEIVDP
+248 VAEDIIVEIVDP
-260 NGIAVQLGEVGE
+260 EGVPVQPGEVGE

-291 LSAYLEIESDS
+291 LSAYIERPSGS
-302 PRTNRR
+302 PRTNM
-308 TNSRIKGWLGRADSA
+308 RIKGWLGRADSA

-339 CRRHEIKGSLKIE
+339 CRRHDIRGSLMIE
-352 RHGFNDTIT
+352 RDGYSDTIT
-361 FCCQDS
+361 FCCSDDHTQDK
-367 LSQGNHASAEEIQAT
+367 HAVASDIQAT

-393 SFVTN
+393 LFVEN
-398 SADQPLINDLRN
+398 SAEQPLINDLRN

>member
-6 DAKESLSPS
+6 DAKESLSPQA
-15 DREEALFQR
+15 REESLFQR
-24 LPTLIENAKAHTE
+24 LPTLIENAKANSE
-37 HYAKIFSDIDSSV
+37 HYAAHF
-50 ASNREG
+50 AELEPTLANNREG
-56 LTQFPITRKFNVPNQ
+56 LTQFPVTRKFNMPNQ
-71 QKINPPFGGLNSV
+71 QQLKPPFGGLNSV
-84 VIGQMARVFQSP
+84 AIGQMARVFQSP

-105 ESDFWRMGRAFHA
+105 EMDFWRMGRAFHA
-118 AGFRAGDLVHNTLS
+118 AGFSAGDLVHNTLS

-186 LAKYEEQYGKPPS
+186 LQKYQEQYDESPS
-199 ITKAL
+199 FTKAL
-204 VSGEAVTADMQKA
+204 VSGEAVTADMQQM
-217 FLDKGIAVSQAYASA
+217 FEDKGIAVSQAYASA
-232 ELGLIAYQVPG
+232 ELGLIAYQVTG

-248 IAEDIIVEIVDP
+248 IAEDIIVEIVNPD
-260 NGIAVQLGEVGE
+260 GIPVQPGEVGE

-291 LSAYLEIESDS
+291 LSAYLETGSGS
-302 PRTNRR
+302 PRTNV
-308 TNSRIKGWLGRADSA
+308 RIKGWMGRADSV

-339 CRRHEIKGSLKIE
+339 CRRHDIKGSLKIE
-352 RHGFNDTIT
+352 RDGFNDTIT
-361 FCCQDS
+361 FCCHDV
-367 LSQGNHASAEEIQAT
+367 HVSAEDIQAT

-393 SFVTN
+393 QFVPN
-398 SADQPLINDLRN
+398 QAEQPLINDLRS

>member
-6 DAKESLSPS
+6 DAKESLSLQA
-15 DREEALFQR
+15 REESLFQR
-24 LPTLIENAKAHTE
+24 LPALIENSKANSE
-37 HYAKIFSDIDSSV
+37 HYAAHFSELEPTL
-50 ASNREG
+50 ANNREG
-56 LTQFPITRKFNVPNQ
+56 LAQFPITRKFNVPNQ
-71 QKINPPFGGLNSV
+71 QQLKPPFGGLNSAA
-84 VIGQMARVFQSP
+84 IGQMARVFQSP

-105 ESDFWRMGRAFHA
+105 EADFWRMGRAFHA
-118 AGFRAGDLVHNTLS
+118 AGFCAGDLVHNTLS

-172 PTGYTGT
+172 PNGYTGT

-186 LAKYEEQYGKPPS
+186 LQKYQEKYNELPS
-199 ITKAL
+199 FEKAL
-204 VSGEAVTADMQKA
+204 VSGEAVTADMEQM
-217 FLDKGIAVSQAYASA
+217 FEEKGIAVFQAYASA
-232 ELGLIAYQVPG
+232 ELGLIAYQVSG

-260 NGIAVQLGEVGE
+260 DGVPVQPGEVGE

-291 LSAYLEIESDS
+291 LSAYLETSSDS
-302 PRTNRR
+302 SRTNA
-308 TNSRIKGWLGRADSA
+308 RIKGWMGRADSA

-339 CRRHEIKGSLKIE
+339 CRRHDIKGSLKIE
-352 RHGFNDTIT
+352 RDGFNDAIT
-361 FCCQDS
+361 FCCHDV
-367 LSQGNHASAEEIQAT
+367 HVSAEDIQAT

-393 SFVTN
+393 QFVPN
-398 SADQPLINDLRN
+398 QAEQPLINDLRS